1 MNSSNFRFV
10 LDLHKTQSQVSIPVT
25 RGDTARVWY
34 ISLSD
39 GGQPY
44 IIEYGCYVLLQIMRP
59 TGTSITEP
67 CVIENNTT
75 IKYDFSQSDAAKLSA
90 SVEGIHECGILIY
103 GADDEVIASSRFSM
117 VVTDRAVS
125 FNDIN
130 LSDEDR
136 TAIDAMLASMAEIEL
151 KEIGRDNKEAERQNN
166 EHARGLAEEGREAA
180 SAEAVQR
187 ANTATQRAN
196 TIAATLENKLANG
209 EFNGADGGD
218 FSTAGLTV
226 DCEIDPSTYVM
237 TVAIKDATGNVL
249 SSDTVDL
256 PLEEMIVSGRADG
269 ENITLT
275 LKNGQTIQFSVSD
288 IVSGLVSQ
296 ESYDADIS
304 RIESALGSYITDVD
318 ALIGGDS

>member
-1 MNSSNFRFV
+1 MNSSTYRFI
-10 LDLHKTQSQVSIPVT
+10 LDLHSTQSQISLPVT
-25 RGDTARVWY
+25 LGDTARVLE

-39 GGQPY
+39 GGLPY
-44 IIEYGCYVLLQIMRP
+44 IIETGALAKLEIKRP
-59 TGTSITEP
+59 TGTYLEEFCP
-67 CVIENNTT
+67 IERNTT
-75 IKYDFSQSDAAKLSA
+75 IRYPFTQNQNTAAVAGVHDCAIILYDA
-90 SVEGIHECGILIY
+90 EGNKIG
-103 GADDEVIASSRFSM
+103 SPRFSM
-117 VVTDRAVS
+117 VVSERVINSD
-125 FNDIN
+125 DIN
-130 LSDEDR
+130 LTDEDKS
-136 TAIDAMLASMAEIEL
+136 AIDAMIATEASRQAAETGRVNAEASRVNAEGARVNAEI
-151 KEIGRDNKEAERQNN
+151 
-166 EHARGLAEEGREAA
+166 ART
-180 SAEAVQR
+180 SAFDEAVSESNEATAR
-187 ANTATQRAN
+187 ANQ
-196 TIAATLENKLANG
+196 IAEILEKKLANG

-218 FSTAGLTV
+218 FNTAGLTV

-275 LKNGQTIQFSVSD
+275 LKNGEKIQFSVSD